1 MALFG
6 KEPEKPLR
14 TVDAL
19 KPQTDKPAIGAGQAT
34 QSETSITRPTPVA
47 ATPAAHTSGEG
58 RAHLDKGTK
67 VNGKLFFDGP
77 ARIDGQ
83 VDGEISAKDSIVI
96 GDSAVVT
103 AQIRATSVTVAGK
116 VSGDITAHQR
126 IEIRPSAKVLGNLAA
141 PILVIHEGAWFEGH
155 CAMQAE
161 GGRDSKV
168 AVFPKE
174 ERVAQAGGQ
183 KQS

>member
-14 TVDAL
+14 TVDAS
-19 KPQTDKPAIGAGQAT
+19 KPQIDKPGTTASPST
-34 QSETSITRPTPVA
+34 QPEPVARPTP
-47 ATPAAHTSGEG
+47 PAAARAPQASGES
-58 RAHLDKGTK
+58 RAYLDKGAK
-67 VNGKLFFDGP
+67 VNGKLSFDGQ

-83 VDGEISAKDSIVI
+83 VDGEISAKEAIVI
-96 GDSAVVT
+96 GESAVVT
-103 AQIRATSVTVAGK
+103 AQIRATAVTVAGK
-116 VSGDITAHQR
+116 VSGDITANQR
-126 IEIRPSAKVLGNLAA
+126 IEIQPSAKVLGNLAA

-174 ERVAQAGGQ
+174 ERLASGQ

>member
-14 TVDAL
+14 TPETL
-19 KPQTDKPAIGAGQAT
+19 KAQTDKPTVSTAP
-34 QSETSITRPTPVA
+34 SSHETTIARAAPVA
-47 ATPAAHTSGEG
+47 VAPAAQAASEG
-58 RAHLDKGTK
+58 RAYLDKGAK
-67 VNGKLFFDGP
+67 VNGKLSFDGP

-83 VDGEISAKDSIVI
+83 VDGEISAKDSIII
-96 GDSAVVT
+96 GESAVVT
-103 AQIRATSVTVAGK
+103 AQIKATAVTVAGK
-116 VSGDITAHQR
+116 VSGDITAAQR

-141 PILVIHEGAWFEGH
+141 PVLVIHEGAWFEGH

-161 GGRDSKV
+161 GARDSKV
-168 AVFPKE
+168 TAFPKE
-174 ERVAQAGGQ
+174 ERLAQAGGQ